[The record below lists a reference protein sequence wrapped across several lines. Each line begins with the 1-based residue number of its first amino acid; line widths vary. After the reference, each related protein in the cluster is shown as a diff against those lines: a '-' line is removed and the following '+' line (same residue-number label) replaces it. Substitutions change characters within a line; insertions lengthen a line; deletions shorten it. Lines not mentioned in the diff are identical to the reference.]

1 MPRPITFL
9 SDYGLE
15 DEFVG
20 VVHAVIAHECPTA
33 RVIDLSHGVPRQ
45 LGSHTSELAQIS
57 KISKSAFA
65 ETTFW
70 ASG

>member
-20 VVHAVIAHECPTA
+20 VVHAVIAHECPDAPASSTSPTA
-33 RVIDLSHGVPRQ
+33 SRARPSSPAR
-45 LGSHTSELAQIS
+45 
-57 KISKSAFA
+57 
-65 ETTFW
+65 
-70 ASG
+70 